1 MPRFEPGRDA
11 HATPRASDA
20 EGGRAALRARRSLRA
35 LALRASIGI
44 CIAMACALPL
54 QARDGAPSAAQ
65 VVDLKEVSDPQIS
78 PDGSTIAY
86 TVETPRPAGASNLRR
101 IWRVASDG
109 RSASVELAAP
119 DAAADRM
126 PRWSP
131 DGTRLGFLSTRA
143 APDVDTTAPRASS
156 QVWATAADG
165 ATPRPLTASAGD
177 VTAFSWSTDGT
188 RVAYLAIDPPAPE
201 RAARLARKDDAI
213 QVGRDAQ
220 FTRLWLTDANGR
232 NARALTPPDLQVQ
245 DLAWSPDG
253 RTFALRVSDEVG
265 LGAMWYRSRVVLI
278 SAEDGGVL
286 GTVTARASG
295 GPLAWSPD
303 GTRLLYGQLG
313 PHGHTATRMVYAPA
327 TDTHV
332 ALATTWPGTLRTLQ
346 WREDGTL
353 VGIGLRGVRPQL
365 LAIAPSDGEVVE
377 LVELQ
382 GPVRGLSLARNGRVA
397 LAHGRADHPPEVG
410 TLSEA
415 DMLGGGHVTW
425 LTNTNPQVRA
435 WPLGQVRDLVWTSS
449 RDGRQIHGVLVLPSD
464 WRPGTRLPTLVQAH
478 GGPADAWLSGWLGS
492 WHDWAQSLAMRG
504 YAVLLPNPRGSYGQG
519 DAFTSLARGDWG
531 DGPFQDVL
539 DGLDA
544 IQEEGIAD
552 PARVAIGGWSYGG
565 YLSAWAVG
573 HSDRFRTAIVGA
585 AVIDTAV
592 MALTTDVPYEY
603 LPGYFGNVLEQRAL
617 YDRNSPIRSAQH
629 VTVPVLVLH
638 GEDDRRVP
646 ISQGE
651 QFHRALLVNG
661 TPVEMV
667 RYPRG
672 PHWFEAREHERDVLE
687 RVLDWLDRHL

>member
-1 MPRFEPGRDA
+1 MPRFEPGRGA
-11 HATPRASDA
+11 HAAIRTSDA
-20 EGGRAALRARRSLRA
+20 EDCRTALPVRSTLRT
-35 LALRASIGI
+35 LALRASISAS
-44 CIAMACALPL
+44 IAMACVLPL
-54 QARDGAPSAAQ
+54 QARDGVPSAAQ
-65 VVDLKEVSDPQIS
+65 VVDLKEVGDPQIS
-78 PDGSTIAY
+78 PDGATIAY
-86 TVETPRPAGASNLRR
+86 TVETPRPAGTSNLRR

-109 RSASVELAAP
+109 RSAPVELAAP
-119 DAAADRM
+119 ETAADRM

-143 APDVDTTAPRASS
+143 VPGEETAAPRASS
-156 QVWATAADG
+156 QVWVTTADG
-165 ATPRPLTASAGD
+165 ATPRPLTTSAGE
-177 VTAFSWSTDGT
+177 VTAFSWSADGK
-188 RVAYLAIDPPAPE
+188 RVAYLAIDPPSPE
-201 RAARLARKDDAI
+201 RAARIARKDDAVE
-213 QVGRDAQ
+213 VGRDGQ
-220 FTRLWLTDANGR
+220 FTRLWISDANGR
-232 NARALTPPDLQVQ
+232 DARALTPPDLQVQ

-265 LGAMWYRSRVVLI
+265 LGAMWYRSRVVLV
-278 SAEDGGVL
+278 SAEDGGML
-286 GTVTARASG
+286 GTVTTRASG

-332 ALATTWPGTLRTLQ
+332 ALATAWPGTLRTLQ
-346 WREDGTL
+346 WRDDGTL
-353 VGIGLRGVRPQL
+353 VGIGLRGVRPHL
-365 LAIAPSDGEVVE
+365 LAVDPGDGEVVE

-397 LAHGRADHPPEVG
+397 LAHGRAEQPPEVG

-415 DMLGGGHVTW
+415 EVLGGGRVTW
-425 LTNTNPQVRA
+425 LTDTNPQVRA
-435 WPLGQVRDLVWTSS
+435 WPLGQVRDRVWTSS
-449 RDGRQIHGVLVLPSD
+449 RDGRPIHGVLVLPPD

-519 DAFTSLARGDWG
+519 DDFTSLARGDWG
-531 DGPFQDVL
+531 NGPFQDVL

-544 IQEEGIAD
+544 LEAEGITD
-552 PARVAIGGWSYGG
+552 PERVAIGGWSYGG

-603 LPGYFGNVLEQRAL
+603 LPGYFGNVLEQRDL
-617 YDRNSPIRSAQH
+617 YDRNSPIRSAGN

-651 QFHRALLVNG
+651 QFHRALQANG

-672 PHWFEAREHERDVLE
+672 PHWFEAREQERDVLE
-687 RVLDWLDRHL
+687 RVLGWLERHL